1 MTTKIK
7 GPFEDKV
14 DAVEQEAPKPSI
26 AESKIEAPA
35 PNTPAL

>member
-14 DAVEQEAPKPSI
+14 DAVEKEAPTKPSV

-35 PNTPAL
+35 PAPVL